1 MRGPCPL
8 RTRTHTSTHTHI
20 HVQTQAGL
28 QTCTQ
33 ELLLTECRDREH
45 EVLDEMTENAAN
57 SADGLICA
65 CVCLIFA
72 SLTPFP
78 ACPPTQHMSPAPC
91 GFLVPNP
98 SHHLILGCVIST
110 RIICGSHACLCP
122 LCSVLADG
130 DAFLSINRERFT
142 LQPNFHQRDF
152 LSLFIVPVKGYTK
165 NDVRNTLYNE

>member
-1 MRGPCPL
+1 M
-8 RTRTHTSTHTHI
+8 
-20 HVQTQAGL
+20 
-28 QTCTQ
+28 
-33 ELLLTECRDREH
+33 TECRDREH